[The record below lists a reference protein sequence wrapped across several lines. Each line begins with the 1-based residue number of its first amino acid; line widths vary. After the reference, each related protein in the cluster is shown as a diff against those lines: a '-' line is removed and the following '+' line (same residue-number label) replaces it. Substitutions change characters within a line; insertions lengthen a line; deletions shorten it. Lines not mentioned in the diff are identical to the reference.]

1 MQFNSI
7 GFLFVFLPLF
17 LILYGVTKAWLRNL
31 VLVGGSIVF
40 YGFACN
46 WNLLALGILL
56 AVTVITY
63 PLALQLAKRGRGWL
77 LGICLG
83 TLAAVLVFFKLF
95 AGGRYLPVGMS
106 FYLFQTAA
114 MLIDNYRGT
123 VEPEKNFLHHSAGL
137 VMFPKILSGPIVSPR
152 TLQEQSRGCNTG
164 FDAIHKGLQT
174 FVLGLAMKVIV
185 ANRLGGFWNQGSVL
199 GYDIISPAFA
209 WTSLIAY
216 ALRLYLDFQGY
227 SLMAIGLGRMLGY
240 ELPHNFRDPYA
251 ATSIAQFYRRWHIT
265 LGAWF
270 REYIYIPLGGN
281 RKGQLITILNL
292 AVVWAFTGFWHG
304 VGGNYLVWAGI
315 LLFCIVN
322 ERLWLGKLL
331 NKAKVISHIYT
342 IGVILLSW
350 VPFAIGDWGQM
361 MTFFGKL
368 FGMGAVVANPMD
380 FVAYGGH
387 YVVPFTAGLILAT
400 PLPGF
405 LWKKVKSDLLKDI
418 ICLVLFWVS
427 VFYIATA
434 AQDPAM
440 YSAF

>member
-7 GFLFVFLPLF
+7 GFLFVFLPIF
-17 LILYGVTKAWLRNL
+17 LILYVVAKSWIRTVIL
-31 VLVGGSIVF
+31 VLGSIVF

-46 WNLLALGILL
+46 WDLLDLGCLL
-56 AVTVITY
+56 AVTVVTY
-63 PLALQLAKRGRGWL
+63 PVCLLLGKKGRGWL
-77 LGICLG
+77 LGVSLG
-83 TLAAVLVFFKLF
+83 ILAALLVFFKLY

-114 MLIDNYRGT
+114 ILIDTYRGKIQ
-123 VEPEKNFLHHSAGL
+123 PEKNILYHSEAV
-137 VMFPKILSGPIVSPR
+137 VMFPKILSGPMVSPQ
-152 TLQEQSRGCNTG
+152 TLRDQSRGRSTD
-164 FDAIHKGLQT
+164 FDRVHHGLQT

-199 GYDIISPAFA
+199 GYDIISTGFA

-216 ALRLYLDFQGY
+216 ALRLYFDFSGY
-227 SLMAIGLGRMLGY
+227 SDMAIGLGRMLGY
-240 ELPHNFRDPYA
+240 DLPHNFRDPYA
-251 ATSIAQFYRRWHIT
+251 ATGVAQFYRRWHIT

-281 RKGQLITILNL
+281 RKGQLVTILNL
-292 AVVWAFTGFWHG
+292 TVVWAFTGFWHG

-331 NKAKVISHIYT
+331 EKTKVISHVYT
-342 IGVILLSW
+342 VAVILLSW

-361 MTFFGKL
+361 VTFFGKL
-368 FGMGAVVANPMD
+368 FGIGAIVANPLD

-405 LWKKVKSDLLKDI
+405 LWKKIKSDLVKDI
-418 ICLVLFWVS
+418 ICLVLFWIS
-427 VFYIATA
+427 VFYISTA

>member
-1 MQFNSI
+1 
-7 GFLFVFLPLF
+7 
-17 LILYGVTKAWLRNL
+17 
-31 VLVGGSIVF
+31 
-40 YGFACN
+40 
-46 WNLLALGILL
+46 
-56 AVTVITY
+56 
-63 PLALQLAKRGRGWL
+63 
-77 LGICLG
+77 
-83 TLAAVLVFFKLF
+83 
-95 AGGRYLPVGMS
+95 
-106 FYLFQTAA
+106 
-114 MLIDNYRGT
+114 
-123 VEPEKNFLHHSAGL
+123 
-137 VMFPKILSGPIVSPR
+137 
-152 TLQEQSRGCNTG
+152 
-164 FDAIHKGLQT
+164 
-174 FVLGLAMKVIV
+174 
-185 ANRLGGFWNQGSVL
+185 
-199 GYDIISPAFA
+199 
-209 WTSLIAY
+209 
-216 ALRLYLDFQGY
+216 
-227 SLMAIGLGRMLGY
+227 MLGY

-251 ATSIAQFYRRWHIT
+251 ATSVAQFYRRWHIT

-281 RKGQLITILNL
+281 RKGQLVTILNL

-304 VGGNYLVWAGI
+304 VGGNYLVWGGI

-331 NKAKVISHIYT
+331 NKTKVISHIYT

>member
-7 GFLFVFLPLF
+7 GFLFAFLPLF
-17 LILYGVTKAWLRNL
+17 LILYVFTRSWLRG
-31 VLVGGSIVF
+31 VVMVGGSLLF
-40 YGFACN
+40 YGFACS
-46 WNLLALGILL
+46 WNPVSLGMLL
-56 AVTVITY
+56 AVTLITY
-63 PLALQLAKRGRGWL
+63 PVALLLGKRGRGWL
-77 LGICLG
+77 LGTTLG
-83 TLAAVLVFFKLF
+83 VLAALLVFFKLF
-95 AGGRYLPVGMS
+95 DGGRYLPVGMS

-114 MLIDNYRGT
+114 MLIDTHRGKIA
-123 VEPEKNFLHHSAGL
+123 PEKNFLRHSETL
-137 VMFPKILSGPIVSPR
+137 IMFPKILSGPLVTPQ
-152 TLQEQSRGCNTG
+152 TLQQQSESRTTG
-164 FDAIHKGLQT
+164 FSNIHKGLQT
-174 FVLGLAMKVIV
+174 FVLGLAMKVVV
-185 ANRLGGFWNQGSVL
+185 ANRLAGFWNQGSVL
-199 GYDIISPAFA
+199 GYDIISPTFA
-209 WTSLIAY
+209 WLSLIAY

-251 ATSIAQFYRRWHIT
+251 ATGVAQFYRRWHIT

-292 AVVWAFTGFWHG
+292 SAVWAFTGFWHG
-304 VGGNYLVWAGI
+304 VGGNYLLWAGI

-331 NKAKVISHIYT
+331 AKTKVISHVYT

-361 MTFFGKL
+361 VTFFGKL
-368 FGMGAVVANPMD
+368 FGMGGVVANPMD
-380 FVAYGGH
+380 FAAYGGH
-387 YVVPFTAGLILAT
+387 YVVPFTAGLLLAT
-400 PLPGF
+400 PLPAF
-405 LWKKVKSDLLKDI
+405 LWKKIKSDLVKDI
-418 ICLVLFWVS
+418 LCLVLFWIS
-427 VFYIATA
+427 VYYIATA

>member
-1 MQFNSI
+1 MQFNSMEFI
-7 GFLFVFLPLF
+7 FWFLPAF
-17 LILYGVTKAWLRNL
+17 LIVSFTFRVGLRRAVLILGSLVFCALAGDGAWWW
-31 VLVGGSIVF
+31 
-40 YGFACN
+40 AAM
-46 WNLLALGILL
+46 LAG
-56 AVTVITY
+56 VTVISY
-63 PLALQLAKRGRGWL
+63 VVQRYLYRSADGA
-77 LGICLG
+77 GIWACLG
-83 TLAAVLVFFKLF
+83 LMAGILIYFKVSD
-95 AGGRYLPVGMS
+95 GGANLPAGMS
-106 FYLFQTAA
+106 FYMFQIAA
-114 MLIDNYRGT
+114 ILLDVYWGKLP
-123 VEPEKNFLHHSAGL
+123 PEERFLDYAEQI
-137 VMFPKILSGPIVSPR
+137 VFFPKLLSGPLMDPKKLRQQCRERQFRLVNVY
-152 TLQEQSRGCNTG
+152 E
-164 FDAIHKGLQT
+164 GLKIL
-174 FVLGLAMKVIV
+174 VLGLALKVLL
-185 ANRLGGFWNQGSVL
+185 ANRLGGLWVQPAIL
-199 GYDIISPAFA
+199 GYEHISTPAAWLAIIS
-209 WTSLIAY
+209 Y
-216 ALRLYLDFQGY
+216 AMQLYLDFYGY
-227 SLMAIGLGRMLGY
+227 SLMAIGLGKMLGY
-240 ELPHNFRDPYA
+240 DLPANFRDPYA
-251 ATSIAQFYRRWHIT
+251 SRSVSEFYRRWHIT

-281 RKGQLITILNL
+281 RKGQLVTILNL

-331 NKAKVISHIYT
+331 NKTKVISHIYT